1 MMKIFIIFFLCL
13 TFLNAEANEKWKLG
27 LGAMVGEPTAV
38 SAQVRTSEKILST
51 NVGTSLHAEPTF
63 LLDVKFLFPELIPR
77 LIRKPSSPI
86 IFYGGIG
93 GFMKIEND
101 VGSSKL
107 AMGGRFPLGLD
118 YIIPQKK
125 LGLFLEA
132 TPVVRIVT
140 YSSIEMMAGFGI
152 HYYFH

>member
-1 MMKIFIIFFLCL
+1 MKSFIFFILL
-13 TFLNAEANEKWKLG
+13 LNFIRAEANENWKLG
-27 LGAMVGEPTAV
+27 VGAMVGEPTAL
-38 SAQVRTSEKILST
+38 SAQVRTNEKILST

-63 LLDVKFLFPELIPR
+63 LLDVKFLFPEMIPK

-86 IFYGGIG
+86 IFYAGVG

-101 VGSSKL
+101 VGNSKI

-118 YIIPQKK
+118 YMIPQKK
-125 LGLFLEA
+125 YGLYFEA

-140 YSSIEMMAGFGI
+140 YSSIEMMAGFGV